1 MEITLN
7 PVQSFSSKGIRPRQE
22 DARFPDADS
31 PASTYSAFCV
41 CDGVGGSQEGNLA
54 SDTVCK
60 SIGHSMQRF
69 RTTDIFTITDFNQV
83 LDSAYDSLDHAAV
96 HGHQDMATTLTFISF
111 NANGVTMAHI
121 GDSRIYHLRQ
131 TEGVLYR
138 TEDHSLVN
146 QMVRNGMI
154 TPEEAED
161 SQQKN
166 VITRCMEPVNV
177 DELRSMATFI
187 QTDDVLPGDVF
198 FLCTDGVYGYMDE
211 DEMISILLAQSLSA
225 EEKMTRLQKL
235 CQASQDN
242 YTATL
247 ITVSAVEG
255 ADVDGGS
262 QTSSAADD
270 ESLPPHTARR
280 YGQNCV
286 ASEVESSQHS
296 HVSFWQRLKNKFT
309 TLTILAVLLSIPL
322 GLHAQ
327 KVKVSAS
334 DSAPK
339 DSVNIVTQLA
349 HQGDV
354 AAQLKLASWYF
365 EGSHSL
371 EPDTAKALQYWALA
385 SKQENAYAIE
395 KMADCYRYGWAAEVD
410 STTAVRLYQAA
421 FKKGNTEAVAR
432 QDKLAREK
440 GNLFSAMLLNE
451 CYRKA
456 VGVKGDADLANEYL
470 GIAAKNGLP
479 EHLFPVALYYLNHY
493 KAATSYE
500 WFLLAAERGHA
511 GALYYCGYLN
521 FEGQGILQDKAKA
534 IDFYKR
540 SAEKDFPMAQYQL
553 GRALLEGDG
562 VEVDP
567 TTAVE
572 WLKKA
577 AVLGNSGAQWLLGTC
592 YIDGR
597 GVNADFYLA
606 TMWLSASHASHKGEL
621 KALLADEKY
630 ATYAKYLRGWKAMD
644 TKRYDDAK
652 KLSREVKKAGNPEGL
667 TMRAMCRAAEAEK
680 AFGKWWAFQTMK
692 RAARK
697 SGAAKYELSQMY
709 LKGLGTKRNVDKS
722 LRYIDE
728 AAACDIPDALSVVAN
743 QHMADVFRSRDLY
756 VAATIYLRLEA
767 MHRLSPESAIFLA
780 ECYRQ
785 KVAVLPDLDKAEE
798 RIEKLMNHVKTDDV
812 AEMLKNVN

>member
-96 HGHQDMATTLTFISF
+96 RGHQDMATTLTFISF

-177 DELRSMATFI
+177 DELRSMATFF
-187 QTDDVLPGDVF
+187 QTDDVRPGDVF

-225 EEKMTRLQKL
+225 EEKMKQLQNL
-235 CQASQDN
+235 CRASQDN

-255 ADVDGGS
+255 ANVEGGLQANLS
-262 QTSSAADD
+262 ADD
-270 ESLPPHTARR
+270 DSLTVHTTRHYR
-280 YGQNCV
+280 QKCV
-286 ASEVESSQHS
+286 ASEVESSQRS
-296 HVSFWQRLKNKFT
+296 PMSFWQRLKNKFT
-309 TLTILAVLLSIPL
+309 TIAILVVLLSLPL
-322 GLHAQ
+322 GLRAQ
-327 KVKVSAS
+327 NAEVPA
-334 DSAPK
+334 DTQK
-339 DSVNIVTQLA
+339 DSVSIVTQLA
-349 HQGDV
+349 NQGDV
-354 AAQLKLASWYF
+354 AAQLKLARWYF
-365 EGSHSL
+365 EGSYSL
-371 EPDTAKALQYWALA
+371 KPDTVKALQYWALA

-395 KMADCYRYGWAAEVD
+395 KMADCYRYGWATKAD
-410 STTAVRLYQAA
+410 STTAVRLYQAS
-421 FKKGNTEAVAR
+421 FKKGNTEALDR
-432 QDKLAREK
+432 QDKLAREE

-456 VGVKGDADLANEYL
+456 VGVNGDADLANEYL
-470 GIAAKNGLP
+470 GIAAKNGLQ
-479 EHLFPVALYYLNHY
+479 EHLFPVALYYLNHH

-500 WFLLAAERGHA
+500 WFLLAAEHGHA

-534 IDFYKR
+534 IDFYRR

-562 VEVDP
+562 VEADP
-567 TTAVE
+567 AAAVE

-577 AVLGNSGAQWLLGTC
+577 AAHGNTKAQWLLGTC

-597 GVNADFYLA
+597 GVNTDFYLA
-606 TMWLSASHASHKGEL
+606 TMWLSASHASHRGEL
-621 KALLADEKY
+621 KALLADEKN

-680 AFGKWWAFQTMK
+680 AFGKWWAFRTMK

-743 QHMADVFRSRDLY
+743 QHMADDFRSRDLD
-756 VAATIYLRLEA
+756 AAAAIFLRLEA
-767 MHRLSPESAIFLA
+767 MHCLSPESANFLA

-785 KVAVLPDLDKAEE
+785 KITVLPDLDKAEE
-798 RIEKLMNHVKTDDV
+798 RIQALRNHVKTDDV
-812 AEMLKNVN
+812 TEMLKNVN